1 MKRLEKINLGI
12 VLALF
17 VACYV
22 DYYYL
27 LQDSV
32 FSISSIICHT
42 QHLTGKK
49 HLLVL
54 GLLPIY
60 IATVVFGAATLGHY
74 FGKIFQNFLSAMRK
88 RKPLINKNSA

>member
-1 MKRLEKINLGI
+1 MKRLAKFNLGI
-12 VLALF
+12 VLALL

-27 LQDSV
+27 LQDSYL
-32 FSISSIICHT
+32 SISSIITHT
-42 QHLTGKK
+42 HNLTGKK

-60 IATVVFGAATLGHY
+60 IATMVFGAATIGLY
-74 FGKIFQNFLSAMRK
+74 FGKIFQNYLNASRK
-88 RKPLINKNSA
+88 RKPLIDKNSL